1 MGLISLL
8 IALATPQVAFRRTA
22 DVPYTQGPRGR
33 LDVYEPRAPHHGA
46 PVVVFFYGGNWDSG
60 TKALYRFVGA
70 TLAARGMVVVIPD
83 YRVYPEVRFPVF
95 LQDNALAVRWAAD
108 HAAEHGGDAGKLFLM
123 GHSAGAYDAAM
134 LALEPRWLAE
144 VGLQSVRD
152 VRGLIGLSGP
162 YDFLPL
168 KRERLKIIFGP
179 PEGLSAT
186 QPINHVD
193 GRGPPAL
200 LLAGAADRTV
210 LPRNSQRLADRIRAR
225 GGEAETV
232 IFPRASHAR
241 TITDLLPLVGGG
253 LGVRER
259 ILAFVTARS
268 AATPTRAA
276 A

>member
-8 IALATPQVAFRRTA
+8 IALATPQVAFHRTA
-22 DVPYTQGPRGR
+22 DISYTQGPRGR
-33 LDVYEPRAPHHGA
+33 LDVYEPRARRHGA
-46 PVVVFFYGGNWDSG
+46 PVVVFFYGGNWDCG

-95 LQDNALAVRWAAD
+95 LQDNALAVRWAVD
-108 HAAEHGGDAGKLFLM
+108 HAAEHGGDPDKLFLM

-134 LALEPRWLAE
+134 LALEPRWLAA
-144 VGLQSVRD
+144 VGLQSTRD

-179 PEGLSAT
+179 PAGLAAT

-200 LLAGAADRTV
+200 LMAGAADRTV

-225 GGEAETV
+225 GGKAETV
-232 IFPRASHAR
+232 IFSKAGRAR

-253 LGVRER
+253 LEVRER
-259 ILAFVTARS
+259 IVAFITARS
-268 AATPTRAA
+268 AAAPTRAA